1 MPAVLI
7 LVLVVLV
14 AALTYARRLARLG
27 SLQLVK
33 DVATSLVLLGRWV
46 YCGGRLLV
54 RLVRAEA
61 RSW

>member
-1 MPAVLI
+1 MLAVI
-7 LVLVVLV
+7 LAVVVLV

-33 DVATSLVLLGRWV
+33 DVVTSAFLLGRWV
-46 YCGGRLLV
+46 YCGGRVLV
-54 RLVRAEA
+54 RLIRAEA

>member
-1 MPAVLI
+1 MPALLI
-7 LVLVVLV
+7 LAVVLV

-33 DVATSLVLLGRWV
+33 DIATSVVLLGRWI
-46 YCGGRLLV
+46 YSAGRLIV
-54 RLVRAEA
+54 RLIRAEA

>member
-1 MPAVLI
+1 MI
-7 LVLVVLV
+7 LAVVLV

-33 DVATSLVLLGRWV
+33 DIASSAVLLGRWV
-46 YCGGRLLV
+46 YCGGRFLI
-54 RLVRAEA
+54 RLISAEA